1 MNYSICVSGA
11 AGGRTV
17 AEDKVLAAA
26 VGQEIARQGH
36 VLTTGATV
44 GLPYYAAKAAHQA
57 GGTSIGFSPAVNI
70 REHLHK
76 YRLPIGVYDFVNYTG
91 MHYLGRDVY
100 LVQSSDAVITI
111 GGRTGS
117 LHELSTA
124 IEARRVC
131 GILTGSDGLAD
142 FVTTI
147 LDKLEVGHRK
157 LFIFD
162 DDPKRLVDKV
172 VAALD
177 KEYADIDIKDEL
189 AHWYLDSDEPNK
201 PIGRSHTG

>member
-17 AEDKVLAAA
+17 AGDKPLAEAL
-26 VGQEIARQGH
+26 GIEIARRGH
-36 VLTTGATV
+36 ILTTGATV

-76 YRLPIGVYDFVNYTG
+76 YRLPIGVYDFINYTG

-100 LVQSSDAVITI
+100 LVQSSNAVITV

-117 LHELSTA
+117 LHEFSTA
-124 IEARRVC
+124 IEARKVC
-131 GILTGSDGLAD
+131 GILTASGGLAD
-142 FVTTI
+142 FVASI
-147 LDKLEVGHRK
+147 LDNLEVEHRN

-177 KEYADIDIKDEL
+177 KEYADIDTKDEL
-189 AHWYLDSDEPNK
+189 SHWFLDDDSIRPQHA
-201 PIGRSHTG
+201 G